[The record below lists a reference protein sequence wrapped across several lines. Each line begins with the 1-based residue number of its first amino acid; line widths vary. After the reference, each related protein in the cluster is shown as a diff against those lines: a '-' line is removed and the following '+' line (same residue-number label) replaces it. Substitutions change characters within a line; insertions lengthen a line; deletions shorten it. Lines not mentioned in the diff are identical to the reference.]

1 MLAAMSAH
9 AGHGLMNS
17 FGDVEWLPDPGA
29 TPDQIAYPVD
39 RLRERLAL
47 ELAGSTGEEMTL
59 CLKFA
64 REKLAETSAMVKA
77 GDSDAAAVA
86 IEAYDAYIERA
97 AAVVEGK
104 PEGRLGTRRHQFVT
118 ALLEHV
124 YIMSVDYLDM
134 PLGIRTVVS
143 TVFTTAMAHYNLTSA
158 KLPKREKEALFFKE
172 DEVQWSLEMMR
183 QADLQH
189 ITN

>member
-1 MLAAMSAH
+1 MLAAMCGH

-29 TPDQIAYPVD
+29 TPDQIAYPLD
-39 RLRERLAL
+39 RMRERFEL
-47 ELAGSTGEEMTL
+47 ELAGSAGAEMTL

-64 REKLAETSAMVKA
+64 REKLAEASAMVKA
-77 GDSDAAAVA
+77 GDTDAATVA
-86 IEAYDAYIERA
+86 IEGYGAYIERA
-97 AAVVEGK
+97 AEIVES
-104 PEGRLGTRRHQFVT
+104 RLKERVATRRHQFVT

-143 TVFTTAMAHYNLTSA
+143 TVFTTAMAQYTATSS
-158 KLPKREKEALFFKE
+158 KLPKREKERLFFKE
-172 DEVQWSLEMMR
+172 DEVQWSLEMIR